1 MESLA
6 YSILHLLRGS
16 LPWKGVNRS
25 EQARMKGSWT
35 GQALCGDYPSVF
47 GQFLE
52 YTRQMRYDEEPSYEY
67 WKEQFQSLVPG
78 KAGLAYNPSDTEA
91 PLVGSI
97 MGLCR
102 CSDSNPP
109 TLPRSESSDDSLPD
123 SDDNWVP
130 TSEWPPPERV
140 KAADLLGNE
149 QEEVRA
155 LESFDHPPA
164 MTAPYLL
171 NKEPEKIE
179 S

>member
-16 LPWKGVNRS
+16 LPWKGASRS
-25 EQARMKGSWT
+25 EQALAKGSWT

-52 YTRQMRYDEEPSYEY
+52 YTRQMRYDERPSYEY
-67 WKEQFQSLVPG
+67 WKEQFQSLWPG
-78 KAGLAYNPSDTEA
+78 KEGLEYNPSDTDA

-97 MGLCR
+97 MGSCR
-102 CSDSNPP
+102 SSDSNLPTPP
-109 TLPRSESSDDSLPD
+109 CSESSDDSLPD
-123 SDDNWVP
+123 SDDDWVP
-130 TSEWPPPERV
+130 TSSWPPPERI
-140 KAADLLGNE
+140 KAEELLGNE

-155 LESFDHPPA
+155 LESFDNPPA
-164 MTAPYLL
+164 MTTPYLL
-171 NKEPEKIE
+171 NNEPEKIE